1 MPEEADRGFKF
12 NGSWRPAKEFLRDD
26 SARCMSTLDPRRTKS
41 SSNLRLD
48 YESTRIEEEKEV
60 ESNIPTIEES
70 KNQKCFIKPS
80 ADDLDMKVD
89 WMNAHL
95 QTGWR

>member
-12 NGSWRPAKEFLRDD
+12 NGSWRPAKEFLRED

-48 YESTRIEEEKEV
+48 YESTRIEEDE
-60 ESNIPTIEES
+60 
-70 KNQKCFIKPS
+70 
-80 ADDLDMKVD
+80 
-89 WMNAHL
+89 
-95 QTGWR
+95 